1 MQKTYHFS
9 SEALYQRYR
18 GETSEVELRT
28 DADPGQLVYSADRER
43 RIVYWNES
51 AERISGKSRE
61 EMVGKYCFESGL
73 DHIDLEEHQLCTS
86 L

>member
-1 MQKTYHFS
+1 MKLSLELMQILNNSMIGAYI
-9 SEALYQRYR
+9 
-18 GETSEVELRT
+18 
-28 DADPGQLVYSADRER
+28 ADRKR

-73 DHIDLEEHQLCTS
+73 DHIDLEGHQLCTS